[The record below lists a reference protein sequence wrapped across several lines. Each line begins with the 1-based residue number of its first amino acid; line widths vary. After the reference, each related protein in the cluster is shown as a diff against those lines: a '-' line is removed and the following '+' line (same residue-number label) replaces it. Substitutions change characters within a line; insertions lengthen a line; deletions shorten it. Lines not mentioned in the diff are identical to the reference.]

1 MSISGKIFD
10 IQRYS
15 LHDGP
20 GIRTLIFMKGCPLR
34 CRWCCNP
41 EGLRRRDDI
50 LYDSPLCIGCG
61 KCLEVCRFDAVYLSQ
76 EDGFQIDRVKCT
88 HCGACA
94 KACPSGAKTVAGR
107 EITVK
112 EVLDI
117 VRRDKPF
124 YKSSHGGATL
134 GGGEIL
140 EQPEFVYEVLKAC
153 KNDGIDTAIET
164 SGHGTWEHLEK
175 ILTVTDTVFVDLKTV
190 NPALHLKTT
199 GVSNTR
205 ILENLQKVNDFMG
218 KEENREKVFIV
229 RIPVIPNMNDSTEI
243 AVEAGR
249 FLKDLHNCTNVEVL
263 PFHNYGEMKYK
274 KLGLSYEFS
283 GCPNSTAEMLIA
295 YQRNIIKESGRDVV
309 IMKM

>member
-41 EGLRRRDDI
+41 EGLQHQDDI
-50 LYDSPLCIGCG
+50 LYDLTRCIGCG
-61 KCLEVCRFDAVYLSQ
+61 KCLDVCQFDAVHLSQ
-76 EDGFQIDRVKCT
+76 EEGFTIDRAKCT
-88 HCGACA
+88 HCGECA

-107 EITVK
+107 EITVQ
-112 EVLDI
+112 EALDI

-124 YKSSHGGATL
+124 YKSSNGGVTL

-153 KNDGIDTAIET
+153 KEDGINTAIET
-164 SGHGTWEHLEK
+164 SGYGQWAHLER
-175 ILTVTDTVFVDLKTV
+175 ILTVTDTAFVDLKTV
-190 NPALHLKTT
+190 NPALHLTTT

-218 KEENREKVFIV
+218 KEENRKKVFTV
-229 RIPVIPNMNDSTEI
+229 RIPVIPGMNDTTKD
-243 AVEAGR
+243 AMEAGC
-249 FLKDLHNCTNVEVL
+249 FLKKLQNCTGVEVL
-263 PFHNYGEMKYK
+263 PFHNYGEIKYK
-274 KLGLSYEFS
+274 KLGMNYEFADY
-283 GCPNSTAEMLIA
+283 PNSTVEMLIT
-295 YQRNIIKESGRDVV
+295 YQHVLKESGRDVV
-309 IMKM
+309 VKKM